1 MNAGQDHVSV
11 QTRSTDRRLHAEER
25 LADTGFRLH
34 QAKLEALI
42 GIRYDPDEY
51 DQLVLEYRDAR
62 RRADALRRVT
72 RLMQL
77 VAPREAQTPVRS
89 SVCAW

>member
-1 MNAGQDHVSV
+1 VNAGQDQVLV

-25 LADTGFRLH
+25 LADTSFRLH

-51 DQLVLEYRDAR
+51 DQLVLAYRDAR
-62 RRADALRRVT
+62 RRADAMRRVSH
-72 RLMQL
+72 LMHLAAARQ
-77 VAPREAQTPVRS
+77 VQTSVRS
-89 SVCAW
+89 SVCTW